1 MKIAI
6 DARFLGPEGTGI
18 GKYTEKLLD
27 NLVSLDH
34 KNEYFVILRKENWNL
49 FNPAVGN
56 FKKVLVNARWY
67 GVKEQLLMPAALQ
80 KIKPDLAHFPH
91 FNIPLLYPG
100 KFIVTIHDII
110 KSEFKGSSSTTRAA
124 PIYYLKHFGYEYTIR
139 QAVRR
144 AKRILV
150 PSFFTKKKLS
160 KAFELPASKI
170 SVTYEAA
177 DEIFNAVGE
186 QEVSEGKVNQVLSR
200 YGVHKPFVIYVGAA
214 FPYKN
219 LDRLLSALLLLPKE
233 IKLVYASSRSTFVER
248 LIDKAREIGISDRLV
263 AAGFVPNEDLAI
275 LYKQAECL
283 VFPSLSEGFG
293 LPGLEAMAA
302 GCPVVC
308 SDTPVFKEVYGEA
321 AVYFD
326 PKEARDMANKLEL
339 IIKNEKLKI
348 KLREKGFEQAKKYSW
363 RRMAEETLKAYQ
375 SLGSKA

>member
-27 NLVSLDH
+27 NLVFLDH

-49 FNPAVGN
+49 FNPDVDN
-56 FKKVLVNARWY
+56 FKKILVNARYY

-100 KFIVTIHDII
+100 KFVVTIHDII
-110 KSEFKGSSSTTRAA
+110 KSEFKGASSTTRAA
-124 PIYYLKHFGYEYTIR
+124 PIYYLKHFGYEFTIR

-144 AKRILV
+144 AKRILI
-150 PSFFTKKKLS
+150 PSVFTKKKLS
-160 KAFELPASKI
+160 KAFEIPASKV

-177 DEIFNAVGE
+177 DEVFSVAGK
-186 QEVSEGKVNQVLSR
+186 QKVSEGKVNQVLSK

-219 LDRLLSALLLLPKE
+219 LDTLLSALSILPKK
-233 IKLVYASSRSTFVER
+233 IRLVYASSRNTFVER
-248 LIDKAREIGISDRLV
+248 LIDKAREIGVSDRLIT
-263 AAGFVPNEDLAI
+263 AGFVPNEDLAI

-293 LPGLEAMAA
+293 LPGLEAMAS

-308 SDTPVFKEVYGEA
+308 SDIPVFKEVYGEA

-326 PKEARDMANKLEL
+326 PKKAKDIAEKIQFIVHNSEVKNQL
-339 IIKNEKLKI
+339 IKE
-348 KLREKGFEQAKKYSW
+348 GFEQVKKYSW
-363 RRMAEETLKAYQ
+363 RKMAEETLKIYQ
-375 SLGSKA
+375 DAGSKA